1 MWHTK
6 ITRINWENKFL
17 FVIED
22 ARVTFLSSSHLGH
35 SHPPIWDSFHKVYF
49 SGSSLSYLPGTKGQ
63 VAVHGVALWSIFAY
77 CDRVL
82 GINNQSM
89 KAKLM
94 LHIKHYAVHGPST
107 WFISS
112 LPPLKWTFIAES
124 SLCWRLKL
132 WAVIN
137 EGHGFREASLL
148 ISCDTGTRW
157 RPWSAASGKKSSR
170 PRQVRGTQ
178 DHLPR
183 VALKYPWLSSELLSL
198 CLCEKKLFHPQN
210 INILGWY
217 RCWTA
222 VWWEEPCALLFSY
235 GIWQIF
241 ADVDRR
247 LTQAAW

>member
-22 ARVTFLSSSHLGH
+22 ARVTFLSSSDLGH

-49 SGSSLSYLPGTKGQ
+49 SGSSLSYLPGTRRQ
-63 VAVHGVALWSIFAY
+63 VAVQGVALWSITANRD
-77 CDRVL
+77 CIL

-89 KAKLM
+89 KTKLM
-94 LHIKHYAVHGPST
+94 LHITHYAVHSSSV

-137 EGHGFREASLL
+137 EGQGFTEASLL
-148 ISCDTGTRW
+148 ISIDNGTR
-157 RPWSAASGKKSSR
+157 
-170 PRQVRGTQ
+170 
-178 DHLPR
+178 
-183 VALKYPWLSSELLSL
+183 
-198 CLCEKKLFHPQN
+198 
-210 INILGWY
+210 
-217 RCWTA
+217 
-222 VWWEEPCALLFSY
+222 
-235 GIWQIF
+235 
-241 ADVDRR
+241 
-247 LTQAAW
+247 

>member
-6 ITRINWENKFL
+6 ITRINWQNKFL
-17 FVIED
+17 FFIED
-22 ARVTFLSSSHLGH
+22 ARVTFLSSPDLGH

-49 SGSSLSYLPGTKGQ
+49 SGSSLSYLSGTRGQ
-63 VAVHGVALWSIFAY
+63 VTVQGVALWSITAY
-77 CDRVL
+77 CDGVL

-89 KAKLM
+89 KTKLM
-94 LHIKHYAVHGPST
+94 LNIKHYAVHGPST

-148 ISCDTGTRW
+148 ISCDNGTRW

-170 PRQVRGTQ
+170 PRQVRGTKKSTR
-178 DHLPR
+178 DSRPFTKSCPR
-183 VALKYPWLSSELLSL
+183 ISVIIKWVALTLP
-198 CLCEKKLFHPQN
+198 
-210 INILGWY
+210 
-217 RCWTA
+217 
-222 VWWEEPCALLFSY
+222 VWEEVISPSKY
-235 GIWQIF
+235 
-241 ADVDRR
+241 
-247 LTQAAW
+247 

>member
-6 ITRINWENKFL
+6 ITRINWRNKFL

-148 ISCDTGTRW
+148 ISCYNGTRW
-157 RPWSAASGKKSSR
+157 RP
-170 PRQVRGTQ
+170 
-178 DHLPR
+178 
-183 VALKYPWLSSELLSL
+183 
-198 CLCEKKLFHPQN
+198 
-210 INILGWY
+210 
-217 RCWTA
+217 
-222 VWWEEPCALLFSY
+222 
-235 GIWQIF
+235 
-241 ADVDRR
+241 
-247 LTQAAW
+247 

>member
-63 VAVHGVALWSIFAY
+63 VAVHGVALWSTSAY
-77 CDRVL
+77 CDHVL

-94 LHIKHYAVHGPST
+94 LHIKHL
-107 WFISS
+107 WNE
-112 LPPLKWTFIAES
+112 LAES
-124 SLCWRLKL
+124 SLCWHLKL

-148 ISCDTGTRW
+148 ISCDNGTRW

-183 VALKYPWLSSELLSL
+183 VALESPWLSSELLSL
-198 CLCEKKLFHPQN
+198 CLCEKRLFHPQN
-210 INILGWY
+210 INILGWC

-222 VWWEEPCALLFSY
+222 VWWKEPCALLFPY
-235 GIWQIF
+235 RIRQIF
-241 ADVDRR
+241 ADVGRR
-247 LTQAAW
+247 LTHAPR